1 MENNSPNF
9 QDPEWGAMTLRGDT
23 QENLQDIL
31 ARLAL
36 FDTLTRQELHTIER
50 IVHRRRFVPGEMI
63 PTPRSGLFVIVS
75 GVVHVVQRLSNGE
88 QTIRD
93 TLRAGELVGEI
104 VPLDDTQPATAI
116 LSAEQSDLV
125 GFFRTDLINL
135 TNTHPKM
142 GFKILCR
149 LAQITSH
156 HMQHAMADLRKIR
169 MKLIKMENTS
179 QPPTPEEEVGI

>member
-1 MENNSPNF
+1 MTL
-9 QDPEWGAMTLRGDT
+9 QDPEWGNMTLRDNK

-63 PTPRSGLFVIVS
+63 PTPRSGLFVVVS
-75 GVVHVVQRLSNGE
+75 GAVHVVQRLSDGE
-88 QTIRD
+88 QIILD
-93 TLRAGELVGEI
+93 TLKEGELVGEI
-104 VPLDDTQPATAI
+104 VPLDDTQPATSI
-116 LSAEQSDLV
+116 LSAEQSVLV
-125 GFFRTDLINL
+125 GFFRTDLVDLI
-135 TNTHPKM
+135 NTHPRM

-149 LAQITSH
+149 LAQIMSH
-156 HMQHAMADLRKIR
+156 RMQHAMTDLRKTR
-169 MKLIKMENTS
+169 MTLMKMENTS

>member
-1 MENNSPNF
+1 MTL
-9 QDPEWGAMTLRGDT
+9 QDPEWGNMTLRGNK

-63 PTPRSGLFVIVS
+63 PTPRSGLFVVVS
-75 GVVHVVQRLSNGE
+75 GGVHVVQRLADGE
-88 QTIRD
+88 HIILD
-93 TLRAGELVGEI
+93 TLREGELIGEI
-104 VPLDDTQPATAI
+104 LPLGDTQPATSI

-125 GFFRTDLINL
+125 GFFRSDLVDLIH
-135 TNTHPKM
+135 THPRM

-149 LAQITSH
+149 LAQIMSH
-156 HMQHAMADLRKIR
+156 RMQHAMADLRKIR
-169 MKLIKMENTS
+169 MTLMKMENTS
-179 QPPTPEEEVGI
+179 PIPEEEVEK